1 MLTAGLTTLDMT
13 TTIKD
18 TTDLLSF
25 LVAQSDS
32 SKNWF
37 GFTQQRITAI
47 ALAHD
52 IARHH
57 ADKLTPTQAVEY
69 AIELNEVIY
78 HKIIKTIK

>member
-1 MLTAGLTTLDMT
+1 VGQA
-13 TTIKD
+13 
-18 TTDLLSF
+18 
-25 LVAQSDS
+25 DS

-57 ADKLTPTQAVEY
+57 ADKMTPEQAVEY
-69 AIELNEVIY
+69 AIALNQSIY
-78 HKIIKTIK
+78 DKIIRTNR